1 MYYHD
6 KVKTWKDNWN
16 DVIRYVLYKDNTLK
30 ELMCLPEKCTIT
42 QFVDK
47 FFIEDANGS
56 EQLKNEK
63 VRIVVY
69 DSEGVSTGNQSVAGR
84 LKEFD
89 IYVKDDV
96 LRTASDDRLQKR
108 TDLITERIKYLL
120 LKDRYVCNIRFRFEA
135 DYDLWTKTTGYKR
148 HHVVFS
154 YKTTV

>member
-1 MYYHD
+1 
-6 KVKTWKDNWN
+6 
-16 DVIRYVLYKDNTLK
+16 
-30 ELMCLPEKCTIT
+30 MCLPKDCTII

-56 EQLKNEK
+56 EQLKNEL

-69 DSEGVSTGNQSVAGR
+69 DTDGAYTGNANVLER

-89 IYVKDDV
+89 IYVKEDV

-120 LKDRYVCNIRFRFEA
+120 LKDRYTCNIRFRYVA

>member
-1 MYYHD
+1 MYYNE
-6 KVKTWKDNWN
+6 KIKTWKDNWN
-16 DVIRYVLYKDNTLK
+16 DVIRYVLFKDEKLK
-30 ELMCLPEKCTIT
+30 QLMCLPKDCTII

-56 EQLKNEK
+56 EQLKNEF
-63 VRIVVY
+63 VRIVAY
-69 DSEGVSTGNQSVAGR
+69 DTDGAYTGNANVLER

-89 IYVKDDV
+89 IYVKEDV
-96 LRTASDDRLQKR
+96 LRTASNDRLQKR

-120 LKDRYVCNIRFRFEA
+120 LKDRYTCNIRFRFVA

>member
-1 MYYHD
+1 
-6 KVKTWKDNWN
+6 
-16 DVIRYVLYKDNTLK
+16 
-30 ELMCLPEKCTIT
+30 MCLPKDCTII

-56 EQLKNEK
+56 EQLKNEF
-63 VRIVVY
+63 VRIVAY
-69 DSEGVSTGNQSVAGR
+69 DTDGAYTGNANVLER

-89 IYVKDDV
+89 IYVKEDV

-120 LKDRYVCNIRFRFEA
+120 LKDRYTCNIRFRFVA